1 MGDQPETTRWRGLLP
16 RVAGIVLVI
25 LASLY
30 AMQHPHSFAY
40 HLIKFVVTP

>member
-1 MGDQPETTRWRGLLP
+1 MSDQPETKRWRGVLV

-30 AMQHPHSFAY
+30 ATQHPHSFAY
-40 HLIKFVVTP
+40 YLIKFIVTP